1 MALNITMATDYAIRA
16 MIQLASLPSGGSALR
31 TEISDRQAVPSYFM
45 AKVLRRLVDAGL
57 LRSTRGVRGGFSLSR
72 PATEI
77 TMLDV
82 VEAIEGPIALT
93 RCATDPPDCPVAC
106 GCPASLVW
114 SRVQDQMRTTLRG
127 ATLEC
132 LVGAHRR
139 NGRVERL
146 PDRNDYEEVLI
157 EGVAN

>member
-1 MALNITMATDYAIRA
+1 MALNITMATDYAMRA
-16 MIQLASLPSGGSALR
+16 MIQLASLPQGGSALR

-57 LRSTRGVRGGFSLSR
+57 LRSTRGVRGGFSLAR
-72 PATEI
+72 PPTEI

-82 VEAIEGPIALT
+82 VEAIEGPILLT
-93 RCATDPPDCPVAC
+93 RCSGDQPDCPVVN

-114 SRVQDQMRTTLRG
+114 LRVQDQMKDTLDEVS
-127 ATLEC
+127 LEC

-139 NGRVERL
+139 NGRVACL
-146 PDRNDYEEVLI
+146 PSKVEYFDELEKS
-157 EGVAN
+157 VAN